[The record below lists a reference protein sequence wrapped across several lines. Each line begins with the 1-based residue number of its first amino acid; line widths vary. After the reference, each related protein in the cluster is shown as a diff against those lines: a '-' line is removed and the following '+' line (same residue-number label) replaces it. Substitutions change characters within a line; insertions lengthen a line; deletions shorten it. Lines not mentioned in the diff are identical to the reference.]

1 MSVIRSSHER
11 RILDWLADSSGT
23 VSEVAAALKMRV
35 PHASAAFK
43 KLRKKGYVVRDLDA
57 NIRGA
62 VHRLTESGTEK
73 LMEDALS
80 RAIKFCEEIPSKM
93 DGVILAREGKQLLLG
108 YTKHKHNG
116 LIPVPK
122 YSFSNESS
130 DLYDSSGTEGA
141 GWVVTRGS
149 GMLWYNLDTLE
160 KVEPLERN
168 SQSIVNW
175 SDNSRTIGIVRAR
188 LIGDESQIMMPVGTW
203 FEQPMN
209 LPELPEL
216 ISDPEYVI
224 GTSGLD
230 DVEVSIPMNTQICMN
245 SKVNKEILLNQI
257 TNKTFSLILLPK
269 ASAPHARP
277 IGCVYHW
284 LRKQHPRVDE
294 EKISQY
300 FENLSRLLLRGEL
313 PKISANYRKKLLADF
328 GTSYWIDDSEVGQKI
343 PLNGLSVDG
352 GECVWRWA
360 INSSLPEISGEWPWE
375 NRPELKSLIMGSGK
389 LRAILLESVLDD
401 DEQINCTITDGADL
415 GFVTVN
421 FLGDNQIPVS
431 LKKERN
437 QEKMESIFSKIPAN
451 AIELLT
457 LPNDRFSGI
466 AIDMDEK
473 RKLSQA
479 LSKFPLGDTKWSN
492 ENEGMYPL
500 ASWISSPPSE
510 RQLRWQRIKHRLPE
524 NWAGLLDTDITD
536 TLVLLESIEKSDSV
550 WKNMVKQELSQRFT
564 FNPDEMSGLI
574 NHLGNTSYSSIL
586 STSILLASSGLN
598 KDWDDLIE
606 KSVEV
611 WIKEPR
617 DIFPVLES
625 LFSNPDVLEKRSG
638 IFSKVKK
645 TASMQ
650 NTNSQL
656 WVWHDYLLKIEND
669 VPLLANEA
677 RKVMETLPETWW
689 SNNAKNWL
697 LMQLGATQG
706 RRWLASHAINWPV
719 QIFRQKGERISLP
732 GLNLEHRGHDLT
744 KDMLLDCLLVPE
756 GIGQYYILD
765 LFECIQT
772 IEDGMPVHSGRT
784 HPLVG
789 LLVRPVQSW
798 PRYDRM
804 VFSSG
809 NEDTTDLLLG
819 IRYKNRFRN

>member
-43 KLRKKGYVVRDLDA
+43 KLRKKGYVVRDIDA

-175 SDNSRTIGIVRAR
+175 SDNSRAIGIVRAR

-209 LPELPEL
+209 LPKLPEL

-230 DVEVSIPMNTQICMN
+230 DVEVSIPMNTQICMK

-375 NRPELKSLIMGSGK
+375 NRSDLKSLIMGSGK
-389 LRAILLESVLDD
+389 LRAILLESVLD

-437 QEKMESIFSKIPAN
+437 QEKIESIFSKIPAN

-479 LSKFPLGDTKWSN
+479 LTKFPLGDTKWSN
-492 ENEGMYPL
+492 ESEGIYPL

-510 RQLRWQRIKHRLPE
+510 RQLRWQRIKHRLPD

-586 STSILLASSGLN
+586 STSILLASSGLS

-611 WIKEPR
+611 WVKEPR

-625 LFSNPDVLEKRSG
+625 LFSNPDILEKRSG

-645 TASMQ
+645 IASMQ

-656 WVWHDYLLKIEND
+656 WVWHDYLSKIEND

-732 GLNLEHRGHDLT
+732 GLNLEHHGHDLT

-756 GIGQYYILD
+756 GIGQDYILD
-765 LFECIQT
+765 LFECVQT

>member
-1 MSVIRSSHER
+1 MSVIRSTHER

-23 VSEVAAALKMRV
+23 VSEVAGALKMRV

-43 KLRKKGYVVRDLDA
+43 KLRQKGYVVRDLDA

-73 LMEDALS
+73 LMGDALS
-80 RAIKFCEEIPSKM
+80 RAIKFCQEIPKDM

-116 LIPVPK
+116 LISLPK

-141 GWVVTRGS
+141 GWVVTRGA

-188 LIGDESQIMMPVGTW
+188 MIGDESQIMMPVGTW
-203 FEQPMN
+203 FEQPMS

-216 ISDPEYVI
+216 ISDPEYII

-230 DVEVSIPMNTQICMN
+230 DVEVSIPMNTQICIK

-257 TNKTFSLILLPK
+257 SNKTFSLTLLPK

-284 LRKQHPRVDE
+284 LRKQHPRIGQN
-294 EKISQY
+294 KISEY
-300 FENLSRLLLRGEL
+300 FQNLSKLLLQGDL
-313 PKISANYRKKLLADF
+313 SKISANYRKKLLADF
-328 GTSYWIDDSEVGQKI
+328 GTSYWIDDTEVGQGI
-343 PLNGLSVDG
+343 ALNGLSVDG

-360 INSSLPEISGEWPWE
+360 INSSFSEISGEWPWD
-375 NRPELKSLIMGSGK
+375 NRPDLKSLILSSGK
-389 LRAILLESVLDD
+389 LRAIVVESAVEN
-401 DEQINCTITDGADL
+401 DEQVNCTITDGSDL
-415 GFVTVN
+415 GYVMLT

-431 LKKERN
+431 LKKERS
-437 QEKMESIFSKIPAN
+437 QEKIESGFSKIPAS
-451 AIELLT
+451 AIELIT
-457 LPNDRFSGI
+457 LPSERFTGV

-479 LSKFPLGDTKWSN
+479 LTKYPLGDSKWSN

-500 ASWISSPPSE
+500 ASWIASPPSE

-524 NWAGLLDTDITD
+524 NWAGLLDIDITD
-536 TLVLLESIEKSDSV
+536 TLVLLESIERSESV

-574 NHLGNTSYSSIL
+574 DHLENSSYSSIL
-586 STSILLASSGLN
+586 STSILLASSGLG
-598 KDWDDLIE
+598 KDWDDLIA

-611 WIKEPR
+611 WVEQPR
-617 DIFPVLES
+617 DTFPVLES
-625 LFSNPDVLEKRSG
+625 LFSNSDILQKRSQ
-638 IFSKVKK
+638 IFSQVKK

-656 WVWHDYLLKIEND
+656 WVWYDYISKVEND

-689 SNNAKNWL
+689 SNNAKDWL

-706 RRWLASHAINWPV
+706 RRWLAANAINWPV
-719 QIFRQKGERISLP
+719 QIFRQEGERVSLP
-732 GLNLEHRGHDLT
+732 GLNLEHLGHDLT
-744 KDMLLDCLLVPE
+744 KDMLLDCLLVPQ
-756 GIGQYYILD
+756 GIGQDYILD
-765 LFECIQT
+765 LFECVQT
-772 IEDGMPVHSGRT
+772 IEDGMPIHSGRT

-789 LLVRPVQSW
+789 LLGRPVQSW
-798 PRYDRM
+798 PRYDRI

-819 IRYKNRFRN
+819 IRYKNRFTN

>member
-230 DVEVSIPMNTQICMN
+230 DVEVSIPMNTQICMK

-294 EKISQY
+294 GKISQY

-437 QEKMESIFSKIPAN
+437 QEKIESIFSKIPAN

-479 LSKFPLGDTKWSN
+479 LTKFPLGDTKWSN

-586 STSILLASSGLN
+586 STSILLASSGLS

-611 WIKEPR
+611 WVKEPR

-625 LFSNPDVLEKRSG
+625 LFSNPDILEKRSG

-645 TASMQ
+645 IASMQ

-656 WVWHDYLLKIEND
+656 WVWHDYLSKIEND

-706 RRWLASHAINWPV
+706 RRWLASHPINWPV

-756 GIGQYYILD
+756 GIGQDYILD
-765 LFECIQT
+765 LFECVQT